1 MERKQNTQEGGGSLP
16 WPNASGR
23 HTCEAWVRGLLSW
36 TQCATPKA
44 RPLFEQKRDPSSHIL
59 GVWLRRA
66 QAAERTC
73 SKPRLSCAESTVP
86 AFRVKPAN
94 SSEITQDST
103 CGTSLSLAQY
113 TGGQHRLRL
122 EKRGRVRSREET
134 PDAICCHLPQRG
146 PTLFSASSPW
156 QEEPDLQSHVGW
168 WEWRCLLNTA
178 SAS

>member
-1 MERKQNTQEGGGSLP
+1 MERKQNTQEGVALFPGPMPQEGTHVRLGYGASCPGPSVLHRKPGPFLNRRETLP
-16 WPNASGR
+16 
-23 HTCEAWVRGLLSW
+23 HTR
-36 TQCATPKA
+36 
-44 RPLFEQKRDPSSHIL
+44 L

-122 EKRGRVRSREET
+122 KKRGRVRSREET
-134 PDAICCHLPQRG
+134 PDAICHLPQRG

>member
-1 MERKQNTQEGGGSLP
+1 MGPPVL
-16 WPNASGR
+16 
-23 HTCEAWVRGLLSW
+23 
-36 TQCATPKA
+36 
-44 RPLFEQKRDPSSHIL
+44 DPSVLHQKPGPFLNRRETLPHTRL

-73 SKPRLSCAESTVP
+73 SKPRLSCAESMVP

-94 SSEITQDST
+94 SSKITQDST

-113 TGGQHRLRL
+113 IGQHRLRL

-134 PDAICCHLPQRG
+134 PDAICHLPQRG
-146 PTLFSASSPW
+146 PTLFSAFSPW